1 MQYASVFFI
10 VNIKGIKLLNIKN
23 IMKSYGGKV
32 ILDSVS
38 LVANNGDK
46 IAIVGL
52 NGAGKSTLLNIIN
65 GHLEFNDGEISGADN
80 VGFMP
85 QTIGEIDLPETAS
98 VKDFINTVR
107 PIKELEEKITAAY
120 MDGDLDHASIA
131 EEELQKYSPYTAESE
146 LHKIIS
152 NFGIDTDW
160 LEKPMGS
167 LSGGQKSK
175 VAFARVLYSI
185 YNLLLLDEPTNHLD
199 KSTKDW
205 AMNYIKSLSCPVVFI
220 SHDEDFLENVANK
233 ILYLDSQTHK
243 VRLFNCNYKSFLKQ
257 KEDIADA
264 LERQVRNQNKGIK
277 KLKDF
282 IDNADNSRKRQAI
295 SRTKLLDK
303 IQSNTVTTVKE
314 KRGIKLNLKPKEI
327 ERGNP
332 LVVDDVNFSYDG
344 TKKIIKKA
352 NFALATGERFL
363 VVGHNGAGKS
373 TMLKLLAGILKPSQ
387 GTVELGNK
395 TSIGYYA
402 QEHEDMDLENTP
414 MDEIAKL
421 SVNMDE
427 SQKRGFLACFN
438 FGGNDI
444 FRQIKTFS
452 PGERSRLSMA
462 KLCLSGSN
470 LLLLDEPTN
479 HLDIPTKKQIAQTLN
494 QYGGTM
500 IIVSHDTKFLEH
512 MDITRMFILPEC
524 KTKLYDEDLV
534 RVLENG

>member
-120 MDGDLDHASIA
+120 MDGDLDQASIA